1 MELKTPDVDGSHLHV
16 SSAKVECCNKK
27 ILTPT
32 QCSRLRTNF
41 NLKESANKN
50 SDFLVISVA
59 PRSIGQ

>member
-41 NLKESANKN
+41 HLKDSANEN
-50 SDFLVISVA
+50 SGFIV
-59 PRSIGQ
+59 RSIAL